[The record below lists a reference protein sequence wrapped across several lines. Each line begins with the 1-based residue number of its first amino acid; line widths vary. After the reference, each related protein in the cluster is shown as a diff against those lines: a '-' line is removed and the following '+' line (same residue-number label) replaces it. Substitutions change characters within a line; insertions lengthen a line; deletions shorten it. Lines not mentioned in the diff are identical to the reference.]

1 MSTIDSWLAAPGL
14 FVVYD
19 GLCPFCSAY
28 IKVLRLRQSVGK
40 VTLVDARSDPQLVKD
55 FADRGLDLN
64 DGMAVIYGSRI
75 YYGSDAMNILSCLT
89 TSSGIANQSM
99 AAILRNPKVARTL
112 YPVLRSGRAITLAL
126 LRRPSL
132 RSS

>member
-1 MSTIDSWLAAPGL
+1 MSTIDNWLAAPGL

-28 IKVLRLRQSVGK
+28 VKMLRLKQSVGN
-40 VTLVDARSDPQLVKD
+40 VSLVDARSDTHIVKE

-75 YYGSDAMNILSCLT
+75 YYGSDAMNVLSCLT
-89 TSSGIANQSM
+89 TASGLANQSM
-99 AAILRNPKVARTL
+99 AAILRDPKVARTL
-112 YPVLRSGRAITLAL
+112 YPVLRSGRAVVLAL
-126 LRRPSL
+126 LRRPTL